1 MEKILVICAHP
12 DDEILGCGGTLLKH
26 KSKNDQINLLYVFE
40 GSSARNKI
48 NNLQTNLNLKKRKK
62 SALKVGKFL
71 KVRSIDFLNNENLN
85 SNSEIKLKITNQI
98 NQHIEKIKPT
108 IIYTHSSCEFFLPGP
123 METLTKACLKTLPSK

>member
-48 NNLQTNLNLKKRKK
+48 NNLQTNLNLKKEKKCTKSRKIFE
-62 SALKVGKFL
+62 S
-71 KVRSIDFLNNENLN
+71 
-85 SNSEIKLKITNQI
+85 QI
-98 NQHIEKIKPT
+98 N
-108 IIYTHSSCEFFLPGP
+108 
-123 METLTKACLKTLPSK
+123 